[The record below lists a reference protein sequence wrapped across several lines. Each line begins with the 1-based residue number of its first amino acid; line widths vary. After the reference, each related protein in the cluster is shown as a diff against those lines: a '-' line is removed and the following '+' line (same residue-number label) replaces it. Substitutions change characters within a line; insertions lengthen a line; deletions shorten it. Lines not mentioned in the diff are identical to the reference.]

1 MILAIDPGPTES
13 AYVKLSGTR
22 VVECAKVANE
32 DLLNI
37 VRAHR
42 ELRIHQGMRLTTA
55 VEMIASY
62 GMAVGAEVFETCV
75 TIGRICEA
83 LGDEPVRVKRIEV
96 KTHICHSVRANDA
109 NIRQAVID
117 RYGGKDAAIG
127 KKAKPGP
134 LYGVSGDMWAA
145 LAVGL
150 TVFDRQTMPIA
161 RAA

>member
-42 ELRIHQGMRLTTA
+42 GLRITTA

-96 KTHICHSVRANDA
+96 KTNICHSAKANDA

-150 TVFDRQTMPIA
+150 TVLDRQTMPIA

>member
-1 MILAIDPGPTES
+1 MGDAVIIAIDPGPTES

-22 VVECAKVANE
+22 VAECAKVPNAE
-32 DLLNI
+32 LLRM
-37 VRAHR
+37 VRADSGP
-42 ELRIHQGMRLTTA
+42 RILIA

-75 TIGRICEA
+75 MIGRICEA
-83 LGDEPVRVKRIEV
+83 AGQEPLRVKRIEV
-96 KTHICHSVRANDA
+96 KSHICHSAKANDA
-109 NIRQAVID
+109 NIRQALID

-150 TVFDRQTMPIA
+150 TVLDRQIMPMA
-161 RAA
+161 VAA

>member
-1 MILAIDPGPTES
+1 MIIAIDPGPTES
-13 AYVKLSGTR
+13 AYVKLNGAD
-22 VVECAKVANE
+22 VAECAKVPNAE
-32 DLLNI
+32 LLRM
-37 VRAHR
+37 VRNDSGPQ
-42 ELRIHQGMRLTTA
+42 IRLA

-75 TIGRICEA
+75 MIGRICEA
-83 LGDEPVRVKRIEV
+83 AGAEPIRVRRIEV
-96 KTHICHSVRANDA
+96 KSHICHNSRANDA
-109 NIRQAVID
+109 NIRQAIID

-150 TVFDRQTMPIA
+150 TVLDRHKTA
-161 RAA
+161 VAA

>member
-13 AYVKLSGTR
+13 AYVKLSGTC

>member
-42 ELRIHQGMRLTTA
+42 GLRITTA

-83 LGDEPVRVKRIEV
+83 LGDEPIRVKRIEV
-96 KTHICHSVRANDA
+96 KTHICHSARANDA

-150 TVFDRQTMPIA
+150 TVLDRQTMPIA

>member
-42 ELRIHQGMRLTTA
+42 GLRITTA

-96 KTHICHSVRANDA
+96 KTHICHSARANDA

-150 TVFDRQTMPIA
+150 TVLDRQTMPIA